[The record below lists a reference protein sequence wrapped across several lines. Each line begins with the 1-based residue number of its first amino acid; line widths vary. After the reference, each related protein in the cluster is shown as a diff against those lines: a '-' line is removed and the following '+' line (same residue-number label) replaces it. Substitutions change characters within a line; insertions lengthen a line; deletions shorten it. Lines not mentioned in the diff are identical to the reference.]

1 MSSSTIRVDPT
12 LADLAT
18 IFTTMYAC
26 INILRAIYSFRASRL
41 NELNNI
47 IKDAVQDIWD
57 NYVKEKKS
65 KGFWNEIYKQTATEM
80 AIIYVKNR
88 INTWGLVRDIRIRR
102 LIKEQVNIRKKKIT
116 FDEYV

>member
-1 MSSSTIRVDPT
+1 
-12 LADLAT
+12 
-18 IFTTMYAC
+18 
-26 INILRAIYSFRASRL
+26 
-41 NELNNI
+41 
-47 IKDAVQDIWD
+47 
-57 NYVKEKKS
+57 
-65 KGFWNEIYKQTATEM
+65 M